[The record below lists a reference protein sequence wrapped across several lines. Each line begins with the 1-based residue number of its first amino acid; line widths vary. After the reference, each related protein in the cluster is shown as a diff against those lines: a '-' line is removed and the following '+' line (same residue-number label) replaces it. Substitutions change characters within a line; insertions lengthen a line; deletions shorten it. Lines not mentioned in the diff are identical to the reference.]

1 MIDSSG
7 VGRRLWEWW
16 SGRKGECGNGGDA
29 VGMDGAAQQV
39 TDGSRGTWETLRTKP
54 DPINL
59 RVSFSAGPSTTM
71 ATTTKKKKKKV
82 RGGEEVIGG
91 KGEE

>member
-1 MIDSSG
+1 M
-7 VGRRLWEWW
+7 VAE
-16 SGRKGECGNGGDA
+16 E
-29 VGMDGAAQQV
+29 
-39 TDGSRGTWETLRTKP
+39 RGKTLGTKP

-71 ATTTKKKKKKV
+71 ATTTKKKKV

>member
-1 MIDSSG
+1 M
-7 VGRRLWEWW
+7 VAE
-16 SGRKGECGNGGDA
+16 E
-29 VGMDGAAQQV
+29 
-39 TDGSRGTWETLRTKP
+39 RGKTLRTKP

-71 ATTTKKKKKKV
+71 ATTKKKKKKKV

>member
-1 MIDSSG
+1 M
-7 VGRRLWEWW
+7 VAE
-16 SGRKGECGNGGDA
+16 E
-29 VGMDGAAQQV
+29 
-39 TDGSRGTWETLRTKP
+39 RGKTLRTKP

-71 ATTTKKKKKKV
+71 ATTTTTKKKV